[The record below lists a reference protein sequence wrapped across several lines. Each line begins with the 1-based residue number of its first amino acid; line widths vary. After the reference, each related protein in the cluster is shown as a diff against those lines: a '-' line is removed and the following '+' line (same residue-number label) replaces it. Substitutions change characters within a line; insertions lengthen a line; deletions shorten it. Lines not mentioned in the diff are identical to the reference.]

1 MRLGPTELVII
12 LVIVLL
18 LFGAK
23 RLPDLAGSIGSSMK
37 EFRKAT
43 KDALDDDDAADD
55 DAADDARAT
64 EDGNQRAS
72 DPDADPGR

>member
-12 LVIVLL
+12 LIIVML

-23 RLPDLAGSIGSSMK
+23 RLPDLAGSIGTSMK

-43 KDALDDDDAADD
+43 KDALDEDDEDDASEEPSD
-55 DAADDARAT
+55 RS
-64 EDGNQRAS
+64 S
-72 DPDADPGR
+72 DPDTDPGR

>member
-12 LVIVLL
+12 LIIVML

-23 RLPDLAGSIGSSMK
+23 RLPDLAGSIGTSMK

-43 KDALDDDDAADD
+43 KDALDDEDDEDVEDDA
-55 DAADDARAT
+55 DASEETSDTSA
-64 EDGNQRAS
+64 
-72 DPDADPGR
+72 DPDTDPGR

>member
-12 LVIVLL
+12 LIIVML

-23 RLPDLAGSIGSSMK
+23 RLPDLASSVGTSMK

-43 KDALDDDDAADD
+43 KDALEEEDDGDDA
-55 DAADDARAT
+55 T
-64 EDGNQRAS
+64 EAPSDRSS
-72 DPDADPGR
+72 DPDADAGR

>member
-12 LVIVLL
+12 LIIVML

-23 RLPDLAGSIGSSMK
+23 RLPDLASSIGTSMK

-43 KDALDDDDAADD
+43 KDALEEDDAEGEASEEPAD
-55 DAADDARAT
+55 RS
-64 EDGNQRAS
+64 S
-72 DPDADPGR
+72 DPDTDAGR

>member
-12 LVIVLL
+12 LVIVML

-23 RLPDLAGSIGSSMK
+23 RLPDLAGSIGTSMK

-43 KDALDDDDAADD
+43 KDALDDDAD
-55 DAADDARAT
+55 
-64 EDGNQRAS
+64 EDSSETASEEPSDRTS
-72 DPDADPGR
+72 DPDPDAGR

>member
-1 MRLGPTELVII
+1 MRMGPTELVII
-12 LVIVLL
+12 LLIVLL

-23 RLPDLAGSIGSSMK
+23 RLPDLAGSIGSSLK

-43 KDALDDDDAADD
+43 KDSLDGDDDEGAEDD
-55 DAADDARAT
+55 GI
-64 EDGNQRAS
+64 EDSSSRSS

>member
-43 KDALDDDDAADD
+43 KDALDDDAD
-55 DAADDARAT
+55 ADDAETT
-64 EDGNQRAS
+64 EDPSSRSS

>member
-12 LVIVLL
+12 LIIVML

-23 RLPDLAGSIGSSMK
+23 RLPDLASSIGTSMK

-43 KDALDDDDAADD
+43 KDALDEDDAGED
-55 DAADDARAT
+55 DAEEPSDR
-64 EDGNQRAS
+64 S
-72 DPDADPGR
+72 PDPDSDAGR

>member
-12 LVIVLL
+12 LIIVML

-23 RLPDLAGSIGSSMK
+23 RLPDLAGSIGTSMK

-43 KDALDDDDAADD
+43 KDALDDEDDA
-55 DAADDARAT
+55 DASEETSDT
-64 EDGNQRAS
+64 SS
-72 DPDADPGR
+72 DPDTEPGR

>member
-12 LVIVLL
+12 LIIVML

-23 RLPDLAGSIGSSMK
+23 RLPDLASSIGTSMK

-43 KDALDDDDAADD
+43 KDALDEDDAAED
-55 DAADDARAT
+55 DAEEPSDR
-64 EDGNQRAS
+64 S
-72 DPDADPGR
+72 PDPDSDAGR

>member
-43 KDALDDDDAADD
+43 KDALDDDEDDTSASAD
-55 DAADDARAT
+55 R
-64 EDGNQRAS
+64 GS
-72 DPDADPGR
+72 DPDADTGR

>member
-1 MRLGPTELVII
+1 MRMGPTELVII
-12 LVIVLL
+12 LLIVLL

-23 RLPDLAGSIGSSMK
+23 RLPDLAGSIGSSLK

-43 KDALDDDDAADD
+43 KDSLDGDDEERAEDD
-55 DAADDARAT
+55 GT
-64 EDGNQRAS
+64 EDSSPRSS

>member
-55 DAADDARAT
+55 APAT
-64 EDGNQRAS
+64 EDGNRRPS
-72 DPDADPGR
+72 DPDTDPGR

>member
-43 KDALDDDDAADD
+43 KDALDDDELSD
-55 DAADDARAT
+55 DAEAP
-64 EDGNQRAS
+64 EDTHHPAS